1 MNDDDD
7 DHDHETSDQKR
18 TGYSGTALATESQAH
33 RMFSPS
39 RIWALTMHTFTQM
52 VRMRVFYFLLFFSAG
67 IILVAFMFLRF
78 TPEQELK
85 LLKDVSLGAMSLFAG
100 IFAIAGTA
108 LLIPKDLEDR
118 TLYTILCKPVPRF
131 EYLLGKL
138 LGMLVLIFVS
148 MLFMDALFC
157 TVVGVRQKILEK
169 EVAVAYDQDLAKYP
183 ERERSESWKEQREE
197 ALSAITDNGLRWDL
211 QAAVWAIFLKASVM
225 TAVTLLV
232 STFATT
238 TLFTIIS
245 SIAVFIIG
253 HGQHLGR
260 NYFLSGAPDGGFE
273 RALAGA
279 IAVIF
284 PDFHLYDIVDA
295 VVSGETVATTLLL
308 QMSGMTCLY
317 LLIYTAAAS
326 FVFSNKEL

>member
-1 MNDDDD
+1 MNDQ
-7 DHDHETSDQKR
+7 EPEQKKTR
-18 TGYSGTALATESQAH
+18 GYSGPTLSTADKAH
-33 RMFSPS
+33 SIFSPA

-52 VRMRVFYFLLFFSAG
+52 VRMRVFYFLLFFSAA

-138 LGMLVLIFVS
+138 MGMLVLIFVS

-157 TVVGVRQKILEK
+157 GVVAVRQNILEK
-169 EVAVAYDQDLAKYP
+169 EVSESYAAELKEHP
-183 ERERSESWKEQREE
+183 ERAQSDGWKEQRDE
-197 ALSAITDNGLRWDL
+197 ALAAIREYGLRWDL
-211 QAAVWAIFLKASVM
+211 QAAVYAIFLKAAVM
-225 TAVTLLV
+225 TGVTLLV

-260 NYFLSGAPDGGFE
+260 SYFLSGAPDGGIE

-279 IAVIF
+279 LAVIF

-295 VVSGETVATTLLL
+295 VVSGETVAGTLLL

>member
-1 MNDDDD
+1 M
-7 DHDHETSDQKR
+7 TDQEPAPKEKGGY
-18 TGYSGTALATESQAH
+18 TGPTLSTADKAH
-33 RMFSPS
+33 APFSPS
-39 RIWALTMHTFTQM
+39 RVWALTMHTFTQM
-52 VRMRVFYFLLFFSAG
+52 VRMRVFYFLLFFSAA

-138 LGMLVLIFVS
+138 MGMLVLIFVS
-148 MLFMDALFC
+148 MLFMDVLFC
-157 TVVGVRQKILEK
+157 SVVAVRQNILEK
-169 EVAVAYDQDLAKYP
+169 EVAQGYDAELKKFP
-183 ERERSESWKEQREE
+183 ERAQSEGWNAQREE
-197 ALSAITDNGLRWDL
+197 ALAAVREFGLRWDL
-211 QAAVWAIFLKASVM
+211 QAAVFAIFLKASVM

-260 NYFLSGAPDGGFE
+260 SYFLSGAPEGGFE

-284 PDFHLYDIVDA
+284 PDFHLFDIVDA
-295 VVSGETVATTLLL
+295 VVSGEPVASMLLL
-308 QMSGMTCLY
+308 QMTGMTCLY

>member
-1 MNDDDD
+1 MNDDQ
-7 DHDHETSDQKR
+7 ETQAAAPAEER
-18 TGYSGTALATESQAH
+18 TGYSGRALATESKAH
-33 RMFSPS
+33 SMFSPS

-52 VRMRVFYFLLFFSAG
+52 VRMRVFYFLLFFSAA

-157 TVVGVRQKILEK
+157 TVVGVREKILVK
-169 EVAVAYDQDLAKYP
+169 ETADAYDQELAKFP
-183 ERERSESWKEQREE
+183 ERGHNESWKEQREE
-197 ALSAITDNGLRWDL
+197 ALAAITNYGLRWDL

-260 NYFLSGAPDGGFE
+260 SYFLSGAPEGGFE
-273 RALAGA
+273 RPLAGVIA
-279 IAVIF
+279 IIF

-295 VVSGETVATTLLL
+295 VVSGEAVATTLLL